1 MAERIRSVLV
11 VEDEF
16 IIAHQLQDALE
27 AGGFLVLGPAATVTE
42 AIDLINS
49 ERPDAAVLDFN
60 LGRENVVPVALHLR
74 TLKVP
79 YVLATAYDK
88 AGLESAFLFVDA
100 LNFGKPTDLQRLVH
114 TIRSL

>member
-27 AGGFLVLGPAATVTE
+27 AGGFRVLGLAATVTE

-60 LGRENVVPVALHLR
+60 LGRENVVAVALHLR